1 MQLAGTLALSVTAIL
16 SWSWSLQVM
25 LENDDALQIVRT
37 DLANL
42 VATAAK
48 TNSCDIEVFTFHKT
62 MCT

>member
-1 MQLAGTLALSVTAIL
+1 
-16 SWSWSLQVM
+16 M

-48 TNSCDIEVFTFHKT
+48 TNSCDIEVFLYLPCVCSCMLVCCILTCIHIHIHT
-62 MCT
+62 HVLRNS